1 MLFKKPK
8 SRVKSEGAPQRLAHL
23 GPSIITADVMF
34 EGQLVS
40 SGELQIDG
48 TVRGDVRAAAV
59 AIDTHGVVYGEI
71 VAEDVLVRGRVIGP
85 IRGLNVQI
93 LNGGHVEGD
102 VLHQTI
108 AIENGAY
115 FEGSMRRSE
124 DPLAEVELRPA
135 VEAAA
140 PPPRLALQPDIQE
153 LEEHAVIGPAE
164 AWPGRN
170 KRAAE

>member
-8 SRVKSEGAPQRLAHL
+8 PKVRNEGAPVRLTHL

-48 TVRGDVRAAAV
+48 TIRGDVRAAAV
-59 AIDTHGVVYGEI
+59 AIDAHGVIYGEI

-102 VLHQTI
+102 ILHQTI
-108 AIENGAY
+108 SIENGAY

-124 DPLAEVELRPA
+124 DPLAEVELAPA
-135 VEAAA
+135 VEAA
-140 PPPRLALQPDIQE
+140 PQVRLALQADAQE
-153 LEEHAVIGPAE
+153 IEEHAVIGPAE
-164 AWPGRN
+164 AWPGRS
-170 KRAAE
+170 KRAGE